1 MTPLNVN
8 MKLFP
13 PPPSALGHS
22 STLRNTCDCIDI
34 WDKAALQELPSC
46 SSWGTLF
53 IHAASANAKGLH
65 SSIYRWRNGQKG
77 ELNKEEGTEEW
88 KGRHVCRKST

>member
-1 MTPLNVN
+1 MTPLSVN

-53 IHAASANAKGLH
+53 MQPVQMPKICTAPFTD
-65 SSIYRWRNGQKG
+65 G
-77 ELNKEEGTEEW
+77 EMDRRGN
-88 KGRHVCRKST
+88 

>member
-1 MTPLNVN
+1 LQQ
-8 MKLFP
+8 
-13 PPPSALGHS
+13 LG
-22 STLRNTCDCIDI
+22 D
-34 WDKAALQELPSC
+34 P
-46 SSWGTLF
+46 

-65 SSIYRWRNGQKG
+65 GSIYRWRNGQKG